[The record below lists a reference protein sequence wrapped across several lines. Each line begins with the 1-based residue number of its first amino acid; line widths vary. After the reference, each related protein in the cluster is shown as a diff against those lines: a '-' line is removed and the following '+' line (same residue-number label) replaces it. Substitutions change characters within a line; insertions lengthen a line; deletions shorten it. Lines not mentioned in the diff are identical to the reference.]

1 MPAPFKQLTTAE
13 FALLVERFPWKR
25 RITSVH
31 MHHTWRPN
39 KAQFRGHE
47 SIASMW
53 RFHTRERGFSDIAQ
67 HLTVAPDGAL
77 WTGRDWNSAPASSA
91 GHNGNTIG

>member
-1 MPAPFKQLTTAE
+1 MPAPFKRLTTAE
-13 FALLVERFPWKR
+13 FALLVQRFPWSR

-39 KAQFRGHE
+39 AAQYRGHE

-53 RFHTRERGFSDIAQ
+53 RFHTQERGFATSPS
-67 HLTVAPDGAL
+67 T
-77 WTGRDWNSAPASSA
+77 
-91 GHNGNTIG
+91 